1 MLNPRA
7 IAMQGLG
14 RTSRLVAVQGLWPAP
29 AFGGGGYGRF
39 RVPDDLID
47 AQRRM
52 QMGADELLLLIA
64 GAVATGML
72 H

>member
-1 MLNPRA
+1 MLNARA
-7 IAMQGLG
+7 IALQGLG

-29 AFGGGGYGRF
+29 VIGGGGGRF
-39 RVPDDLID
+39 RVPAEFID
-47 AQRRM
+47 AQRLK
-52 QMGADELLLLIA
+52 QIDSDELLLLIA

>member
-1 MLNPRA
+1 
-7 IAMQGLG
+7 MQGLG
-14 RTSRLVAVQGLWPAP
+14 RTSRLVAVQGLWPVQG
-29 AFGGGGYGRF
+29 FGSGAGRGRF
-39 RVPDDLID
+39 RVPDELID